1 MPQMD
6 GLSFLRALRGKSLPL
21 SSIPALVTTT
31 EDGASPRGRSAR
43 GRREFLRRQA
53 AEAGNAGGVRRSA
66 LRGSGMNEFLQ
77 QFLIESRELVD
88 QAVEDLL
95 ALEKTPSDA
104 ERFDDAF
111 RAFHTLKGGAGIVDF
126 AAMQEALHCAEDALA
141 ASRAAARPVSALD
154 IGNCLMCLDQVVEW
168 LDAIESTGDLPP
180 DADAR
185 RVLARFAS
193 AADEPNATP
202 ADADAAAAW
211 LVPLRG
217 AHPAAA
223 AQAQTAVRY
232 RPPADSFFR
241 HQDPVARIA
250 ALPGLLALD
259 IAPRAPWPP
268 LDELD
273 PFACNLV
280 ITALCA
286 ASSADTAAALG
297 DEIRH
302 CDVEALG
309 NARER
314 RAPASASLREHAS
327 CSKLRWHCSPRP
339 GAQEHGRI
347 ASAGLAAANVLRHI
361 GNTAAADH
369 VAAAA
374 AASIAESNP
383 QRLRQALATALGGA
397 PSASAAEPA
406 AARRARRPHA
416 DTARNR
422 RPNRC
427 ARPADRRAH
436 RHEKRDRPRRQA
448 RRERRF
454 RARRDAEERASLPR
468 PPRRRAAASR
478 SRHARPAAA
487 HRLSTISPADTRD
500 VGRAR
505 QARNV
510 GLRGRRH
517 GGGQG
522 HRRNSR
528 GAARARAPQCD
539 GPWHRAC
546 GRTRRR
552 RQARRRDD
560 PPARVSR
567 RGARADRNH
576 GRRRRNR
583 HRKGSRG
590 CEGTQRGMRAKRSPP

>member
-1 MPQMD
+1 
-6 GLSFLRALRGKSLPL
+6 
-21 SSIPALVTTT
+21 
-31 EDGASPRGRSAR
+31 
-43 GRREFLRRQA
+43 
-53 AEAGNAGGVRRSA
+53 
-66 LRGSGMNEFLQ
+66 MNEFLQ

-168 LDAIESTGDLPP
+168 LDVIESTGGLPP

-193 AADEPNATP
+193 AADEPSATP
-202 ADADAAAAW
+202 AGAAAAAAW

-259 IAPRAPWPP
+259 IAPRAPWPA

-286 ASSADTAAALG
+286 ASAADTAAALG
-297 DEIRH
+297 DEVRH
-302 CDVEALG
+302 CDVEALATRASAAAEHPLARR
-309 NARER
+309 ARELLE
-314 RAPASASLREHAS
+314 AQVALLADA
-327 CSKLRWHCSPRP
+327 
-339 GAQEHGRI
+339 GAQDHGRI

-361 GNTAAADH
+361 GNTAAADN
-369 VAAAA
+369 VTAAA

-383 QRLRQALATALGGA
+383 RRLRQALARALEAA
-397 PSASAAEPA
+397 PSA
-406 AARRARRPHA
+406 
-416 DTARNR
+416 
-422 RPNRC
+422 
-427 ARPADRRAH
+427 
-436 RHEKRDRPRRQA
+436 
-448 RRERRF
+448 
-454 RARRDAEERASLPR
+454 
-468 PPRRRAAASR
+468 
-478 SRHARPAAA
+478 
-487 HRLSTISPADTRD
+487 
-500 VGRAR
+500 
-505 QARNV
+505 
-510 GLRGRRH
+510 
-517 GGGQG
+517 
-522 HRRNSR
+522 
-528 GAARARAPQCD
+528 
-539 GPWHRAC
+539 
-546 GRTRRR
+546 
-552 RQARRRDD
+552 
-560 PPARVSR
+560 
-567 RGARADRNH
+567 
-576 GRRRRNR
+576 
-583 HRKGSRG
+583 
-590 CEGTQRGMRAKRSPP
+590 QRG